1 MAKRVRSG
9 PAYLNARLV
18 KVERSAGG
26 HGRGSDRSLRCKD
39 AEKQMAILGF
49 RPAMLEII
57 DDRFCNNSRQRIDR
71 GMSCLA
77 GQDLKSF
84 ALPVNIIQG
93 QLRDLMC
100 PQAIGHQK
108 KQNRVVPPSPN
119 RPSLHRFQHAA
130 DFIPRNRTGHIIK
143 SIYLWS
149 PHGTAEIPSRDPLA
163 VTESQQ
169 DSQMTAETKAC
180 AGSHLRPVLHNE
192 SCQNCRGQL
201 TERRDAS
208 STEVLGKLIQVATV
222 IPNSACRESAFAL
235 QILGK
240 PRNL

>member
-18 KVERSAGG
+18 KVERNTGG
-26 HGRGSDRSLRCKD
+26 HGRGSDRSLRRKD

-100 PQAIGHQK
+100 PQAIVTK
-108 KQNRVVPPSPN
+108 R
-119 RPSLHRFQHAA
+119 
-130 DFIPRNRTGHIIK
+130 
-143 SIYLWS
+143 
-149 PHGTAEIPSRDPLA
+149 SRIA
-163 VTESQQ
+163 
-169 DSQMTAETKAC
+169 
-180 AGSHLRPVLHNE
+180 
-192 SCQNCRGQL
+192 
-201 TERRDAS
+201 
-208 STEVLGKLIQVATV
+208 
-222 IPNSACRESAFAL
+222 
-235 QILGK
+235 
-240 PRNL
+240 